1 MILSKNDMFKVSTLY
16 IAEGLEKCTIL
27 VFSDNFNQN
36 WAKPVSIYTVL
47 KGRPFFVGIITEE
60 RKGDC
65 FNDRFWDYKIFVDPF
80 KFREEGVIL
89 DAYFDLTIS
98 NPPGKASIIYYC
110 LYECRLKNIK
120 KIWQEEALAD
130 INKIRRK
137 LFDHIKYNL
146 TKLFNPADPY
156 LPEKIIY
163 AHNKGLD
170 EIDFSLIATKEGDLQ
185 DNPIYFYDPYHEGD
199 FKWGLVN
206 GNFLDH
212 RVLHFSKPKVAR
224 KIKNMTQEEFLK
236 LISSI
241 HWDMPHSEKTWRK
254 CYNPANY
261 YLKFENEEEFVN
273 RLEKVLLEEE
283 KKNEH

>member
-224 KIKNMTQEEFLK
+224 KMTQEEFLK